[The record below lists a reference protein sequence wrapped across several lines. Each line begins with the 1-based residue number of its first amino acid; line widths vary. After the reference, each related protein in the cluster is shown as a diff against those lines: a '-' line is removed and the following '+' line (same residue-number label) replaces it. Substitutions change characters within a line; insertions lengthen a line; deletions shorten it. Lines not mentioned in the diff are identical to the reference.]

1 MKKKFIFFLSI
12 LILTGC
18 DEAGVLFPN
27 EISEKTFN
35 YIENKK
41 ILKEN
46 EKILA
51 YYDVTLTLDN
61 TESAILTDKRV
72 VYHKSNRNN
81 SFIYKNIKNVDHQ
94 NDTLIGDI
102 ITIESFDGE
111 VMKIEIAN
119 WNGGDI
125 FLELL
130 LKKIGKG
137 L

>member
-1 MKKKFIFFLSI
+1 MIF
-12 LILTGC
+12 ILTGC
-18 DEAGVLFPN
+18 DADHGVLFPN
-27 EISEKTFN
+27 EISEKTLD

-51 YYDVTLTLDN
+51 YYDVTISLDN

-81 SFIYKNIKNVDHQ
+81 SFLYKNIKNVDHKT
-94 NDTLIGDI
+94 DTLIGDI
-102 ITIESFDGE
+102 ITIESFGGE
-111 VMKIEIAN
+111 FMKIEIAH
-119 WNGGDI
+119 WMGGDV

-130 LKKIGKG
+130 LKKIGKR